1 MSRSEYIRTVQ
12 NDDPLDT
19 TAQDLGREEKRLKNK
34 LIAVSEIDD
43 LKWLMSSKRG
53 RRIVHR
59 QLASAGVYRI
69 SFHTNAL
76 QMAFN
81 EGGRNQGLSLL
92 ALATEHCPERYA
104 DMLAEAKDK

>member
-1 MSRSEYIRTVQ
+1 MDSHPTDIASQE
-12 NDDPLDT
+12 
-19 TAQDLGREEKRLKNK
+19 AHREEQRQRAQL
-34 LIAVSEIDD
+34 AARTEVED

-59 QLASAGVYRI
+59 ILEGAGVYRI

-81 EGGRNQGLSLL
+81 EGNRNQGNALL
-92 ALATEHCPERYA
+92 ALVTTHCPDRYIE
-104 DMLAEAKDK
+104 LLNEAKTNEQ